1 MKTKN
6 PVHHRVL
13 LGLRRLPALAIIALA
28 AFAAVGSLNASV
40 IVGWNL
46 SSDTGNTSANA
57 TTVDPNL
64 SGTPVLSRGSGLSGG
79 LGGGNSA
86 GLMGGDGATDTSSGL
101 SSANTAQTYFE
112 FTLTPAAGKQL
123 EIDSVT
129 APLTYYWYNQNDRS
143 HTLYLASS
151 LDNYATSLGSVTP
164 STSFGR
170 GGWTINLSSPVISS
184 TPVTFRIEVARA
196 FSWETIGFI
205 GYTGE
210 YIPNSGPWPGTPT
223 GDSLQIMGSVS
234 AAGGSQPVA
243 TTTVLG
249 STPNP
254 SGSGQSVTFTATVK
268 TNGVTATGVTG
279 DMVFKDG
286 GTPVYTNSSPSGGV
300 YTYSTSALTAGV
312 HTFTAAYSGDANYL
326 SSVSGATNQT
336 VSPPPAPAGV
346 IAYWDFTPSNYI
358 TAVPAGTAAFASPQD
373 ASVANSN
380 VIVSALGAGASVHLD
395 NNGNSI
401 WNSECGYGTTISGD
415 PGVLANVL
423 NAGFYYDFTLQVA
436 PGYTL
441 NLTNIT
447 LSTGEGNA
455 SSYSYSSYVF
465 SSLTGFND
473 TNVLGSGA
481 NGYLWTQYAATHL
494 DLSPYS
500 VDLSS
505 ANPKAGITL
514 QNLTSAS
521 GTIEFRVYVGMPTYV
536 QSGIQQLSL
545 NGTVVAGYPKPATL
559 TTLASSRNPSTNN
572 QSFILTASVKTNG
585 VSPVTA
591 GNAGGT
597 MVFSDNT
604 GPLATNNVVNGIAKF
619 TNSYALGGS
628 YPIVATYSGDANY
641 QSSYS
646 ATFNQLVNPTTTT
659 LSVDVNPALVGDV
672 VTFTATIT
680 PNEADYGS
688 SAGGTVNFYDNGVL
702 LQSVTSTPFPGY
714 PDTVAIFQTFTSAGT
729 HVITAVY
736 QGAGDGLG
744 LAPSTSAPLNETI
757 LEVSGLWATN
767 TSAQVIDF
775 DHTINN
781 PSVGGNPGLDGQV
794 LINVGPV
801 AGPNS
806 VQLYEPNAYGPTN
819 SFSPM
824 AWSVM
829 GSSDNFGLGVGVP
842 TSFGQDAN
850 GNAITTDRIDDYA
863 LQLVSNAST
872 PSGNNPNFATFPSG
886 QGNAL
891 LFNAASSF
899 QSQKA
904 ITLRVVNGTGAKV
917 AGWNLSLKAWDYGTN
932 GPTALQVQTS
942 PDNVNYTTS
951 LLVANATNGPDAT
964 TLVSLGTLATSV
976 GVPVRTNSVFYV
988 RLNYPKPTN
997 PSYAGNGFIIDDLSV
1012 QASTDASTTNT
1023 VASSISP
1030 SVFGQSVVLT
1040 DTVAPALTGGTVQ
1053 FYDNGVALGS
1063 PVAVASG
1070 LAKLTNSLFTVTNHL
1085 ITATY
1090 SGKTGSIGSYSTNTL
1105 TQTVNQAGT
1114 TSAVTSSAN
1123 PAVSGTDDVI
1133 FTNRVTAVAPGS
1145 GIPTGTVTFKDN
1157 GTVLGT
1163 GTLDGS
1169 GVATYDAGIGLTAGS
1184 HPITAE
1190 YSGDPN
1196 FKGST
1201 NNPAFTQ
1208 TINNGGGGQAAT
1220 TNVLTSSGSPALLGT
1235 SVTFTCTVSEVPAG
1249 GIPTGSVIFKDNG
1262 SVLATTNL
1270 DVTGAAQYS
1279 TTTLTPGGHVITAE
1293 YAGDGSNLG
1302 STNSPALVQV
1312 ILATT
1317 TNVLTSSQSQ
1327 AMPGSSVTFIAT
1339 LTELAP
1345 GIGIPTGNVIFK
1357 DNGTNPVSVA
1367 LSASGTATNTTA
1379 ALTPGSHA
1387 ITAEYVGDSANLGST
1402 NNPALTQIILIAPTV
1417 SNSKLSAGTFQVTFN
1432 GSAGQTYEVLSTTNV
1447 AQAIALW
1454 VTNSSGTFNGSPV
1467 TYTNSSPTGQK
1478 FYRIKSP

>member
-6 PVHHRVL
+6 PLHHRVL
-13 LGLRRLPALAIIALA
+13 LNLRRLPALAIIALA
-28 AFAAVGSLNASV
+28 AFAAVGSLNAQTV
-40 IVGWNL
+40 IAGWNL
-46 SSDTGNTSANA
+46 SSDTSNASANA
-57 TTVDPNL
+57 TTVDANL
-64 SGTPVLSRGSGLSGG
+64 SGTPVLSM
-79 LGGGNSA
+79 SA
-86 GLMGGDGATDTSSGL
+86 SFNPYGFFGYFNASSGLMGYYTSDTSSGL
-101 SSANTAQTYFE
+101 SAAQSAGTYFE

-123 EIDSVT
+123 EVDSVT
-129 APLTYYWYNQNDRS
+129 VPTARWTWQGNPASTIFLTTNG
-143 HTLYLASS
+143 SS
-151 LDNYATSLGSVTP
+151 GSSLGS
-164 STSFGR
+164 TSPTGSGDA
-170 GGWTINLSSPVISS
+170 GGWTVTLGSPVISS
-184 TPVTFRIEVARA
+184 SPVTFRIYVAENFGWR
-196 FSWETIGFI
+196 TVGFN
-205 GYTGE
+205 GAA
-210 YIPNSGPWPGTPT
+210 
-223 GDSLQIMGSVS
+223 GDSLQVIGSVGNQGAS
-234 AAGGSQPVA
+234 RAT

-286 GTPVYTNSSPSGGV
+286 GTPVYTNSSPSSGV
-300 YTYSTSALTAGV
+300 YTYTTSALTSGV

-326 SSVSGATNQT
+326 SSVSAATNQT

-346 IAYWDFTPSNYI
+346 IAYWDFSPSNYI
-358 TAVPAGTAAFASPQD
+358 TTVSAGTAGFTTPQD

-380 VIVSALGAGASVHLD
+380 VVVSALGAGASVHLD

-401 WNSECGYGTTISGD
+401 WNSECGYGYTLSGN

-423 NAGFYYDFTLQVA
+423 NAGYYYDFTLQVA

-447 LSTGEGNA
+447 LATGEGNYSA
-455 SSYSYSSYVF
+455 YSYSSYVF

-481 NGYLWTQYAATHL
+481 NGYLWTQYASTHL

-500 VDLSS
+500 VDLTS

-521 GTIEFRVYVGMPTYV
+521 GPIEFRVYVGMPNYV

-545 NGTVVAGYPKPATL
+545 NGTVVAGYPKPATI
-559 TTLASSRNPSTNN
+559 TTVASSRNPSTNN

-585 VSPVTA
+585 VNPVVA

-628 YPIVATYSGDANY
+628 YPIVANYSGDANY

-688 SAGGTVNFYDNGVL
+688 AGGTVNFYDNGVL

-714 PDTVAIFQTFTSAGT
+714 SDEVAIFQSFTTAGT

-736 QGAGDGLG
+736 QGASDGLG
-744 LAPSTSAPLNETI
+744 LAPSTSASLNQTI

-794 LINVGPV
+794 LINMGPV

-819 SFSPM
+819 SFSTM

-829 GSSDNFGLGVGVP
+829 GSNDNFGLGVGVP

-850 GNAITTDRIDDYA
+850 GNAINNDRIDDYA

-891 LFNAASSF
+891 LFNAASSY

-917 AGWNLSLKAWDYGTN
+917 SGWNLSLKAWGYGTN

-964 TLVSLGTLATSV
+964 TLVSLGTFSTSV
-976 GVPVRTNSVFYV
+976 GVPVRTNGVFYV
-988 RLNYPKPTN
+988 RLNYPKPSN
-997 PSYAGNGFIIDDLSV
+997 PQYAGNGFIIDDLSV

-1040 DTVAPALTGGTVQ
+1040 DTVTPALTGGTVQ

-1063 PVAVASG
+1063 PVAVTGG
-1070 LAKLTNSLFTVTNHL
+1070 LAKLTNSLFSVTNHL

-1090 SGKTGSIGSYSTNTL
+1090 SGKTGYLGSYSTNAL
-1105 TQTVNQAGT
+1105 TQTVNAAST
-1114 TSAVTSSAN
+1114 TSTVVSSKN
-1123 PAVSGTDDVI
+1123 PSNVGDDVI
-1133 FTNRVTAVAPGS
+1133 FTNTIAVVAPGV
-1145 GIPTGTVTFKDN
+1145 GTPTGSVTIKD
-1157 GTVLGT
+1157 GTNVLGT
-1163 GTLDGS
+1163 AALAG
-1169 GVATYDAGIGLTAGS
+1169 GVAVYDAGTGLAQGT
-1184 HPITAE
+1184 HPISAE
-1190 YSGDPN
+1190 YAGDGN

-1201 NNPAFTQ
+1201 NSVSQVVNSVVLTPPTL
-1208 TINNGGGGQAAT
+1208 GG
-1220 TNVLTSSGSPALLGT
+1220 VTSSGGQFQI
-1235 SVTFTCTVSEVPAG
+1235 TF
-1249 GIPTGSVIFKDNG
+1249 
-1262 SVLATTNL
+1262 
-1270 DVTGAAQYS
+1270 
-1279 TTTLTPGGHVITAE
+1279 
-1293 YAGDGSNLG
+1293 
-1302 STNSPALVQV
+1302 
-1312 ILATT
+1312 
-1317 TNVLTSSQSQ
+1317 
-1327 AMPGSSVTFIAT
+1327 
-1339 LTELAP
+1339 
-1345 GIGIPTGNVIFK
+1345 
-1357 DNGTNPVSVA
+1357 
-1367 LSASGTATNTTA
+1367 SGPN
-1379 ALTPGSHA
+1379 
-1387 ITAEYVGDSANLGST
+1387 
-1402 NNPALTQIILIAPTV
+1402 
-1417 SNSKLSAGTFQVTFN
+1417 
-1432 GSAGQTYEVLSTTNV
+1432 GQTYAVLSTTNL
-1447 AQAIALW
+1447 ANGPWI
-1454 VTNSSGTFNGSPV
+1454 TNSTGTFSGGSV
-1467 TYTNSSPTGQK
+1467 TYTNSTPNDPQR
-1478 FYRIKSP
+1478 FYRIQSP

>member
-6 PVHHRVL
+6 RLLLQVL
-13 LGLRRLPALAIIALA
+13 NVFRRLSVATVAALA
-28 AFAAVGSLNASV
+28 AFAAVGSLNAQSV
-40 IVGWNL
+40 IAGWNL
-46 SSDTGNTSANA
+46 SSDTSNASANA
-57 TTVDPNL
+57 TTVDSNL
-64 SGTPVLSRGSGLSGG
+64 SGTPVLSKSASFNPYGFFGYFNASSGLMGYLTSDTSAG
-79 LGGGNSA
+79 LSAANSA
-86 GLMGGDGATDTSSGL
+86 GS
-101 SSANTAQTYFE
+101 YFE

-123 EIDSVT
+123 EVDSVT
-129 APLTYYWYNQNDRS
+129 VPASRWTWQGNPASTIFLT
-143 HTLYLASS
+143 SS
-151 LDNYATSLGSVTP
+151 LDSYGSSLGS
-164 STSFGR
+164 TSPTGSGDV
-170 GGWTINLSSPVISS
+170 GGWTVTLGSPVISS
-184 TPVTFRIEVARA
+184 SPVTFRIYVAENFGWR
-196 FSWETIGFI
+196 TVGFN
-205 GYTGE
+205 GAA
-210 YIPNSGPWPGTPT
+210 
-223 GDSLQIMGSVS
+223 GDSLQVIGSVGNQGAS
-234 AAGGSQPVA
+234 RAT

-358 TAVPAGTAAFASPQD
+358 SAVTVGTAGFTTPQD

-380 VIVSALGAGASVHLD
+380 VVVSALGAGASVHLD

-423 NAGFYYDFTLQVA
+423 NAGYYYDFTLQVA

-447 LSTGEGNA
+447 ISAGEG
-455 SSYSYSSYVF
+455 SYFGWNYNSYVF

-521 GTIEFRVYVGMPTYV
+521 GTVEFRVYVGMPNYV

-545 NGTVVAGYPKPATL
+545 NGTVVAGYPKPATI
-559 TTLASSRNPSTNN
+559 TTVTSSLNPSTNN
-572 QSFILTASVKTNG
+572 QTVVFTATVKTNG

-628 YPIVATYSGDANY
+628 YPVTAAYSGDANY

-659 LSVDVNPALVGDV
+659 LSVDVNPALVGDL

-801 AGPNS
+801 AGPNI

-829 GSSDNFGLGVGVP
+829 GSNDNFGLGVGVP

-872 PSGNNPNFATFPSG
+872 SSGNNPDFTTFPSG

-964 TLVSLGTLATSV
+964 SLISLGTFATSV
-976 GVPVRTNSVFYV
+976 GVPVKTNGVLYV

-1090 SGKTGSIGSYSTNTL
+1090 SGKTGYIGSYSANTL
-1105 TQTVNQAGT
+1105 TQTVNAAST
-1114 TSAVTSSAN
+1114 ASTVVSSKN
-1123 PAVSGTDDVI
+1123 PANVGDDVI
-1133 FTNRVTAVAPGS
+1133 FTNTVTVVAPGV
-1145 GIPTGTVTFKDN
+1145 GTPTGSVTFKD
-1157 GTVLGT
+1157 GTNVLGT
-1163 GTLDGS
+1163 AALAG
-1169 GVATYDAGIGLTAGS
+1169 GVAIYDAGSGLAQGT
-1184 HPITAE
+1184 HPITVE
-1190 YSGDPN
+1190 YAGDGN

-1201 NNPAFTQ
+1201 NSVSQVVNSVVLTPPTL
-1208 TINNGGGGQAAT
+1208 GGA
-1220 TNVLTSSGSPALLGT
+1220 TSSGGQFQI
-1235 SVTFTCTVSEVPAG
+1235 TFS
-1249 GIPTGSVIFKDNG
+1249 
-1262 SVLATTNL
+1262 
-1270 DVTGAAQYS
+1270 
-1279 TTTLTPGGHVITAE
+1279 
-1293 YAGDGSNLG
+1293 GSN
-1302 STNSPALVQV
+1302 
-1312 ILATT
+1312 
-1317 TNVLTSSQSQ
+1317 
-1327 AMPGSSVTFIAT
+1327 
-1339 LTELAP
+1339 
-1345 GIGIPTGNVIFK
+1345 
-1357 DNGTNPVSVA
+1357 
-1367 LSASGTATNTTA
+1367 
-1379 ALTPGSHA
+1379 
-1387 ITAEYVGDSANLGST
+1387 
-1402 NNPALTQIILIAPTV
+1402 
-1417 SNSKLSAGTFQVTFN
+1417 
-1432 GSAGQTYEVLSTTNV
+1432 GQTYAVLSTTNL
-1447 AQAIALW
+1447 ANGPWI
-1454 VTNSSGTFNGSPV
+1454 TNSTGTFSGGSV
-1467 TYTNSSPTGQK
+1467 TYTNTTPNDPQR
-1478 FYRIKSP
+1478 FYRIQSP

>member
-1 MKTKN
+1 MKTITSL
-6 PVHHRVL
+6 PTH
-13 LGLRRLPALAIIALA
+13 LRRLPALVLALLA
-28 AFAAVGSLNASV
+28 ALAAVGSVNAATITYSGLQGLVTGGINGQNDNASQWYA
-40 IVGWNL
+40 GWSVQNGNNSNYTVQNATPLTFGNL
-46 SSDTGNTSANA
+46 ATSSDGNYLNGGGSFLNMGRRLPTGYQSIWDLNGSVSDVWTAGQIDQGTVWVSFLMRVNSSITSWDNAKIALHGNA
-57 TTVDPNL
+57 TPYDF
-64 SGTPVLSRGSGLSGG
+64 SGG
-79 LGGGNSA
+79 GLQIATVSGNSSW
-86 GLMGGDGATDTSSGL
+86 GIRVGDSGA
-101 SSANTAQTYFE
+101 
-112 FTLTPAAGKQL
+112 
-123 EIDSVT
+123 
-129 APLTYYWYNQNDRS
+129 
-143 HTLYLASS
+143 AS
-151 LDNYATSLGSVTP
+151 TLGSVSVGTTMFVVIKLEL
-164 STSFGR
+164 STSAGANNAYVWMFSDPNAANLGGADLNTGTAMASLTGKNTTDLRFKCIAFYLDNAANRISMDEFRFG
-170 GGWTINLSSPVISS
+170 TDY
-184 TPVTFRIEVARA
+184 A
-196 FSWETIGFI
+196 
-205 GYTGE
+205 
-210 YIPNSGPWPGTPT
+210 
-223 GDSLQIMGSVS
+223 SVS
-234 AAGGSQPVA
+234 PLAGPTTA
-243 TTTVLG
+243 PTTTALG
-249 STPNP
+249 SAPNP
-254 SGSGQSVTFTATVK
+254 STFGQSVTFTATVH
-268 TNGVTATGVTG
+268 TNGATATAVTG
-279 DMVFKDG
+279 SVVFQENG
-286 GTPVYTNSSPSGGV
+286 SPVYTNNSPVNGVFTYTTSALSVGVHPFSAVYSGDSN
-300 YTYSTSALTAGV
+300 YSASTSA
-312 HTFTAAYSGDANYL
+312 S
-326 SSVSGATNQT
+326 TNQT
-336 VSPPPAPAGV
+336 VQSAVAAPPGV

-358 TAVPAGTAAFASPQD
+358 SAVTAGTAGFTSPQV
-373 ASVANSN
+373 ASIANSN

-423 NAGFYYDFTLQVA
+423 NAGYYYDFTLQVA

-447 LSTGEGNA
+447 ISAGEG
-455 SSYSYSSYVF
+455 SYFGWNYNSYVF

-521 GTIEFRVYVGMPTYV
+521 GTVEFRVYVGMPNYV

-545 NGTVVAGYPKPATL
+545 NGTVVAGYPKPATI
-559 TTLASSRNPSTNN
+559 TTVTSSLNPSTNN
-572 QSFILTASVKTNG
+572 QTVVFTATVKTNG

-801 AGPNS
+801 AGPNI

-829 GSSDNFGLGVGVP
+829 GSNDNFGLGVGVP

-917 AGWNLSLKAWDYGTN
+917 AGWNLSLKAWGYGTN

-964 TLVSLGTLATSV
+964 SLISLGTFATSV
-976 GVPVRTNSVFYV
+976 GVPVKTNGVLYV

-1063 PVAVASG
+1063 PVAVTGG
-1070 LAKLTNSLFTVTNHL
+1070 LAKLTNSLFTATNHL

-1090 SGKTGSIGSYSTNTL
+1090 SGKTGYLGSYSTNAL
-1105 TQTVNQAGT
+1105 TQTVNAAST
-1114 TSAVTSSAN
+1114 TSTVASSKN
-1123 PAVSGTDDVI
+1123 PSNVGDDVS
-1133 FTNRVTAVAPGS
+1133 FTNTIAVVAPGV
-1145 GIPTGTVTFKDN
+1145 GTPTGNVTFKD
-1157 GTVLGT
+1157 GTNVLGT
-1163 GTLDGS
+1163 AALAG
-1169 GVATYDAGIGLTAGS
+1169 GVAVYDAGTGLAQGT
-1184 HPITAE
+1184 HP
-1190 YSGDPN
+1190 
-1196 FKGST
+1196 
-1201 NNPAFTQ
+1201 
-1208 TINNGGGGQAAT
+1208 
-1220 TNVLTSSGSPALLGT
+1220 
-1235 SVTFTCTVSEVPAG
+1235 
-1249 GIPTGSVIFKDNG
+1249 
-1262 SVLATTNL
+1262 
-1270 DVTGAAQYS
+1270 
-1279 TTTLTPGGHVITAE
+1279 ITAE
-1293 YAGDGSNLG
+1293 YAGDGNFKG
-1302 STNSPALVQV
+1302 STNSVSQV
-1312 ILATT
+1312 V
-1317 TNVLTSSQSQ
+1317 NSVVLTPPTLGGATSSGGQFQ
-1327 AMPGSSVTFIAT
+1327 ITF
-1339 LTELAP
+1339 
-1345 GIGIPTGNVIFK
+1345 
-1357 DNGTNPVSVA
+1357 
-1367 LSASGTATNTTA
+1367 SG
-1379 ALTPGSHA
+1379 PS
-1387 ITAEYVGDSANLGST
+1387 
-1402 NNPALTQIILIAPTV
+1402 
-1417 SNSKLSAGTFQVTFN
+1417 
-1432 GSAGQTYEVLSTTNV
+1432 GQTYAVLSTTNL
-1447 AQAIALW
+1447 ANGPWI
-1454 VTNSSGTFNGSPV
+1454 TNSTGTFSGGSV
-1467 TYTNSSPTGQK
+1467 TYTNTTPNDPQR
-1478 FYRIKSP
+1478 FYRIQSP